1 MKNNYSSVA
10 TLDEAALLASD
21 QTMLAY
27 CQGTFSVGGVLIQ
40 CSTGEV
46 IHALHNNVVVDGV
59 TQDPTAHGER
69 QLVDWYFEQ
78 VDGGATLPSPEDLMV
93 VTSLDPC
100 CMCTGSLASA
110 GFKAVI
116 SANDEFA
123 GINYDLSATFPSV
136 TDPETLQNTFSYP
149 AVSGATCF
157 AREESGAPLPA
168 LFDGQSIDEHTQAIN
183 RALFDATLTSVQETI
198 SGDEPPDPDF
208 NIATLSPD
216 NPIVLGL
223 KSIYPQALDYTL
235 AVPGTPDSGLIP
247 FIEAAQQEDIA
258 NGGNGD
264 VAALIDAFG
273 NLILCLPGQLA
284 FSPILTPWMRVTR
297 EYQQL
302 KHTMITTGVADARKY
317 LLHPKYGV
325 ILFLRCPNDSFRDL
339 VDLGAYGSTM
349 EAEIPDMGWPNFQ
362 FIQPSTIAD
371 VQSYLDGLPPFYSTL
386 VKVSLTQV
394 TDTSLWDAFPIVPPP
409 AG

>member
-157 AREESGAPLPA
+157 AREESG
-168 LFDGQSIDEHTQAIN
+168 
-183 RALFDATLTSVQETI
+183 R
-198 SGDEPPDPDF
+198 
-208 NIATLSPD
+208 
-216 NPIVLGL
+216 
-223 KSIYPQALDYTL
+223 
-235 AVPGTPDSGLIP
+235 
-247 FIEAAQQEDIA
+247 
-258 NGGNGD
+258 
-264 VAALIDAFG
+264 
-273 NLILCLPGQLA
+273 
-284 FSPILTPWMRVTR
+284 R
-297 EYQQL
+297 
-302 KHTMITTGVADARKY
+302 
-317 LLHPKYGV
+317 
-325 ILFLRCPNDSFRDL
+325 FRHCSM
-339 VDLGAYGSTM
+339 VS
-349 EAEIPDMGWPNFQ
+349 
-362 FIQPSTIAD
+362 PSTNILRRSI
-371 VQSYLDGLPPFYSTL
+371 VPCSMRHLPRFRKRFPATNLQTRTSTL
-386 VKVSLTQV
+386 RRYRRTTRLSSASNRSIRKHSITRWRCQ
-394 TDTSLWDAFPIVPPP
+394 AHQIR
-409 AG
+409 G